1 MVDSNLSQFVSVITS
16 YPTVVFSVL
25 LGIAVLYWICASLG
39 LLNIHLGD
47 LTDHHHGMD
56 HGHGADQPGNAEGM
70 AGLLAKL
77 GLNGVPLTLIIA
89 IIAAVGWMLSFYISG
104 LAKPLLP
111 IGLAW
116 VGNSVILLLSLYL
129 ATWAAAFL
137 IRPLRPLF
145 KKAQAS
151 GQKILTGRTATV
163 RSLRV
168 DSQFGEAELIEGGA
182 SIIVKVRTLDGL
194 TFARGEKVV
203 LLESM
208 AQGQYYTVISEAEFI
223 SGAR

>member
-1 MVDSNLSQFVSVITS
+1 MVDSNLSQFVSVISS

-39 LLNIHLGD
+39 LFNIHLGD
-47 LTDHHHGMD
+47 LTDHHHGMN
-56 HGHGADQPGNAEGM
+56 HGDGVDQHGTAEGM

-77 GLNGVPLTLIIA
+77 GLNGVPVTLIIA
-89 IIAAVGWMLSFYISG
+89 IIAAVGWLLCFYLSA

-111 IGLAW
+111 PGLAW
-116 VGNSVILLLSLYL
+116 IGNSLILLVSLYL

-151 GQKILTGRTATV
+151 GVKILTGRTATV

-168 DSQFGEAELIEGGA
+168 DSEFGEAELIDGGA
-182 SIIVKVRTLDGL
+182 SIIVKVRALDGI
-194 TFARGEKVV
+194 TFTRGDKVV
-203 LLESM
+203 LLENI